1 MEEQKMAEQIRIMIP
16 ENDVDAK
23 IEELGRKISEDFAGQ
38 EVHLICILKGSVFF
52 VCELAK
58 RITIPV
64 TIDFMQVSSY
74 GAETKS
80 SGVVR
85 LSKDLDEPLQGK
97 NVIIVEDIIDSGR
110 TLSHLV
116 KLLGQRNPKTL
127 TLCTLLDKP
136 SRRVVE
142 VEVKYTGF
150 QIPDEFVV
158 GYGLDYDQRY
168 RNLPYIGVIEFTD

>member
-1 MEEQKMAEQIRIMIP
+1 MAEKIRVMIS
-16 ENDVDAK
+16 EDEVDAK
-23 IEELGRKISEDFAGQ
+23 IQELGKKISEDFAGQ
-38 EVHLICILKGSVFF
+38 EVHLICILKGSIFF

-58 RITIPV
+58 RITLPV
-64 TIDFMQVSSY
+64 TLDFMQVSSY

-110 TLSHLV
+110 TLNHLV
-116 KLLGQRNPKTL
+116 KLLDQRHPKSMTI
-127 TLCTLLDKP
+127 CTLLDKP

-168 RNLPYIGVIEFTD
+168 RNLPYIGIIEFVD

>member
-1 MEEQKMAEQIRIMIP
+1 MAEKIRVMIS
-16 ENDVDAK
+16 EEDVDAK
-23 IEELGRKISEDFAGQ
+23 IEELGRRISQDFEGEA
-38 EVHLICILKGSVFF
+38 VHLICILKGSIFF

-58 RITIPV
+58 RITLPV

-110 TLSHLV
+110 TLNHLV
-116 KLLGQRNPKTL
+116 KLLGQRNPKSM

-136 SRRVVE
+136 SRRLME
-142 VEVKYTGF
+142 VDVKYTGF

-158 GYGLDYDQRY
+158 GYCLDYDQRY
-168 RNLPYIGVIEFTD
+168 RNLPYIGVIEFAD

>member
-1 MEEQKMAEQIRIMIP
+1 MISEE
-16 ENDVDAK
+16 DVDAK
-23 IEELGRKISEDFAGQ
+23 IEELGRRISQDFEGEA
-38 EVHLICILKGSVFF
+38 VHLICILKGSIFF

-58 RITIPV
+58 RITLPV

-110 TLSHLV
+110 TLNHLV
-116 KLLGQRNPKTL
+116 KLLGQRNPKSM

-136 SRRVVE
+136 SRRVME
-142 VEVKYTGF
+142 VDVKYTGF

-168 RNLPYIGVIEFTD
+168 RNLPYIGVIEFAD

>member
-1 MEEQKMAEQIRIMIP
+1 MTEKIRVMISEE
-16 ENDVDAK
+16 DVDAK
-23 IEELGRKISEDFAGQ
+23 IEELGRRISQDFEGEA
-38 EVHLICILKGSVFF
+38 VHLICILKGSIFF

-58 RITIPV
+58 RITLPV

-110 TLSHLV
+110 TLNHLV
-116 KLLGQRNPKTL
+116 KLLGQRNPKSM

-136 SRRVVE
+136 SRRVME
-142 VEVKYTGF
+142 VDVKYTGF

-168 RNLPYIGVIEFTD
+168 RNLPYIGVIEFAD

>member
-1 MEEQKMAEQIRIMIP
+1 MIP
-16 ENDVDAK
+16 EDEVDAK
-23 IEELGRKISEDFAGQ
+23 IQELGKKISEDFAGQ
-38 EVHLICILKGSVFF
+38 EVHLICILKGSIFF

-58 RITIPV
+58 RITLPV

-85 LSKDLDEPLQGK
+85 LSKDLDEPLQWK

-110 TLSHLV
+110 TLNHLV
-116 KLLGQRNPKTL
+116 KLLGQRGPKSMTI
-127 TLCTLLDKP
+127 CTLLDKP
-136 SRRVVE
+136 SRRVVD

-168 RNLPYIGVIEFTD
+168 RNLPYIGVIEFVD

>member
-1 MEEQKMAEQIRIMIP
+1 MAEKIRVMIS
-16 ENDVDAK
+16 EEDVDAK
-23 IEELGRKISEDFAGQ
+23 IEELGRRISQDFEGEA
-38 EVHLICILKGSVFF
+38 VHLICILKGSIFF

-58 RITIPV
+58 RITLPV

-110 TLSHLV
+110 TLNHLV
-116 KLLGQRNPKTL
+116 KLLGQRNPKSM

-136 SRRVVE
+136 SRRVME
-142 VEVKYTGF
+142 VDVKYTGF
-150 QIPDEFVV
+150 QIPDEVVV
-158 GYGLDYDQRY
+158 GSELL
-168 RNLPYIGVIEFTD
+168 NLRTKRRK